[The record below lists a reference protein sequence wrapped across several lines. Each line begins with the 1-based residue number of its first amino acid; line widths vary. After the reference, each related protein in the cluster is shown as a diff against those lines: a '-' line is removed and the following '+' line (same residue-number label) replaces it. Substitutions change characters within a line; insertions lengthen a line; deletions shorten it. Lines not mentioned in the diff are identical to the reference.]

1 MSANK
6 AARDAARE
14 ALKKLM
20 STQEGLTKLTRA
32 SQFNLPPSLRSPMQE
47 IDVDANIAIG
57 ESLTDAM
64 EVIYGKRL
72 ADCVKNSLEG
82 GDIRNL
88 IERSGPVDQCNAV
101 VGPVTY
107 GSSVCW
113 ICNVL
118 IAEKAECE
126 HKFGVLQSIFFTGL
140 YDFKV
145 KKMLPPGKRDEYL
158 KLLRK
163 EYSWSH
169 ERCNQVKRAA
179 SLVTF
184 RKDRGNLRWVP
195 DEKRILKM
203 MEDILN
209 GPESSRV
216 PSAAELRS
224 KGVNPRERTT
234 IIATQHV
241 ARILD
246 VANQIPTRTLLS
258 GSVMSLRF
266 RSQLLYPSCYS
277 SYPPPPSV
285 RGGGLVEYS
294 RANQVLEYLIKR
306 ESATKLFVE
315 LDGEDIDV
323 RPVDDSSD
331 ADINS
336 ISEILEKYDD
346 ILERKLT
353 TDEAR
358 VNQVTDDQY
367 NGLYDLADSRA
378 DDTVLTN
385 WINANI
391 LKPLAIKSS
400 VKATPKGTLRRS
412 PKSTSPREE
421 DGYSTA
427 STLPISRGSKYR
439 IGSSRRK
446 KRSKRRKTYRRKR
459 LF

>member
-184 RKDRGNLRWVP
+184 RKDGGGVLRWVP
-195 DEKRILKM
+195 DEKRIRKM
-203 MEDILN
+203 MEDIVN
-209 GPESSRV
+209 GPESSRI

-224 KGVNPRERTT
+224 KGVNPTERTT

-277 SYPPPPSV
+277 SYPPPSSV
-285 RGGGLVEYS
+285 RGGGAVEYS
-294 RANQVLEYLIKR
+294 RANEVLEYLIKR

-315 LDGEDIDV
+315 LDGENIAV
-323 RPVDDSSD
+323 TPVDDSSD
-331 ADINS
+331 ADVNS
-336 ISEILEKYDD
+336 ISEILKKYDD
-346 ILERKLT
+346 ILMRKLA

-358 VNQVTDDQY
+358 LNQVTDDQY
-367 NGLYDLADSRA
+367 NYLYDLADSGA

-385 WINANI
+385 GINANI
-391 LKPLAIKSS
+391 LKSLAIKSS
-400 VKATPKGTLRRS
+400 VQAKNKGV
-412 PKSTSPREE
+412 KSPRRYEE
-421 DGYSTA
+421 DQGYSTDA
-427 STLPISRGSKYR
+427 TLPITRKSKSTYG
-439 IGSSRRK
+439 GSSRRK
-446 KRSKRRKTYRRKR
+446 KRSKKRKTYRRKR